1 MKITS
6 TNIAKFFAFL
16 IFFSLSFTSH
26 AKGTEK
32 EINIK
37 KNYVVTMTTNFG
49 VVSFMLLNETPIHRD
64 NFVKLVNE
72 KFYDGVL
79 FHRILDNFMIQAGDP
94 MTKTDRSDAARA
106 NYGNDAGYT
115 LPAEILPQFY
125 HYRGAVAAARDTANN
140 LEKLSSGI
148 QFYIVQKPATNEP
161 IDINKVGQRKQTPQV
176 TANYTKRG
184 GTPHLDGNFTIFGYV
199 LEGMDVVDKIAKVKC
214 DKKGKSLKEDVEI
227 KGTKLVKMN
236 RKKIDKKYKHYA
248 K

>member
-1 MKITS
+1 MKITA
-6 TNIAKFFAFL
+6 TNIAIFFAFVL
-16 IFFSLSFTSH
+16 FFSLTFTSY
-26 AKGTEK
+26 AKGAEK
-32 EINIK
+32 EIKIK
-37 KNYVVTMTTNFG
+37 KNYVVTLTTNFG
-49 VVSFMLLNETPIHRD
+49 DVSFMLLNETPVHRD

-115 LPAEILPQFY
+115 LQAEILPQFY

-140 LEKLSSGI
+140 PEKLSSGI

-161 IDINKVGQRKQTPQV
+161 IDLNTAIQRSLGV
-176 TANYTKRG
+176 NLYNIRG
-184 GTPHLDGNFTIFGYV
+184 GCPHLDGNFTIFGYI
-199 LEGMDVVDKIAKVKC
+199 LEGMEVVDKIAKVEC

>member
-6 TNIAKFFAFL
+6 TNIAKFFAFVF
-16 IFFSLSFTSH
+16 FFSLSFTSY

-79 FHRILDNFMIQAGDP
+79 FHRILDNFVIQAGDP
-94 MTKTDRSDAARA
+94 VTKTDRSDAARV
-106 NYGNDAGYT
+106 NYGDDDAGYT
-115 LPAEILPQFY
+115 LPAEICPQFY
-125 HYRGAVAAARDTANN
+125 HYRGAVAAARESANN
-140 LEKLSSGI
+140 PEKLSSGT
-148 QFYIVQKPATNEP
+148 QFYIVQKPVKKETFDLN
-161 IDINKVGQRKQTPQV
+161 
-176 TANYTKRG
+176 TAIQKSMGVNLYNIRG
-184 GTPHLDGNFTIFGYV
+184 GCPQLDGGYTIFGYV
-199 LEGMDVVDKIAKVKC
+199 IEGMDVVDRIAKVEC